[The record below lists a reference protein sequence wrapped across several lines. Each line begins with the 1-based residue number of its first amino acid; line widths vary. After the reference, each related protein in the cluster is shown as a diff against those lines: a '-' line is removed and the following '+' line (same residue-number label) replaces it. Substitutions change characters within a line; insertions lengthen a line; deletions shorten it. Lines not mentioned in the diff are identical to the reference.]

1 MKKTNQALLDDVFR
15 KLLTELVNDAELES
29 DSHGLVGSEKA
40 VFTIEYMKNFGSVA
54 NYDKDVAEPFSRRN
68 YPASA

>member
-40 VFTIEYMKNFGSVA
+40 VFTIEYMKNFTIEE
-54 NYDKDVAEPFSRRN
+54 DFT
-68 YPASA
+68 